1 MNLTL
6 ILFFSA
12 LMPDAGSLPGEQ
24 TGLGEGAATT
34 RIPAEPIRSIIDRTL
49 PADQTQDV
57 PAALQ
62 KSAEKG
68 NGRAQGKLGWAYYF
82 GQGVPQD
89 YAQAVYWL
97 RQAADQGV
105 SLAQFGLGIAY
116 YHGQGVPQDYAQA
129 VHWLRQ
135 AADQGVSLAQF
146 NLGSAYHSGQGVP
159 QDYSEGIRW
168 WKKAADQGHAPAQ
181 EGLGLVYD
189 LGRGVPQDYEE
200 AARWYRKAA
209 DQGVATAQK
218 HLGLA
223 YYKGQGVP
231 QDKAKAY
238 FWATLAVALN
248 KDEKEESFA
257 KVRDSIARTLTRAQL
272 SATQKRCRQ
281 WMDAFEKRKAQK
293 R

>member
-1 MNLTL
+1 L
-6 ILFFSA
+6 
-12 LMPDAGSLPGEQ
+12 
-24 TGLGEGAATT
+24 
-34 RIPAEPIRSIIDRTL
+34 
-49 PADQTQDV
+49 
-57 PAALQ
+57 
-62 KSAEKG
+62 
-68 NGRAQGKLGWAYYF
+68 
-82 GQGVPQD
+82 
-89 YAQAVYWL
+89 
-97 RQAADQGV
+97 
-105 SLAQFGLGIAY
+105 
-116 YHGQGVPQDYAQA
+116 
-129 VHWLRQ
+129 
-135 AADQGVSLAQF
+135 
-146 NLGSAYHSGQGVP
+146 
-159 QDYSEGIRW
+159 IRW
-168 WKKAADQGHAPAQ
+168 WKKVADQGHAPAQ